1 MDKSTIQSLISTYDT
16 APSDDLARVIAM
28 GLVELDDLEQAREFF
43 KRIES
48 PLSDSQAADVLD
60 KLIDASAAEMLLPL
74 LNTDTPAQALLAARC
89 LLHSDKKEAAKLAYL
104 DIIEQ
109 HPELGSDTLNDEFGV
124 VPPERASE
132 KPRLRVVEK
141 SDVLDLSDFI
151 EPPQAKVDFSQVV
164 GLSKVKKQIER
175 KIILPFTKPSMY
187 QRFKKKVG
195 GGVLLYGPPG
205 CGKTLIARAT
215 AGQAQASFIN
225 VQISDVLDMYIG
237 ESERKLLAIFEKA
250 RSDVPS
256 VLFFDELE
264 ALAGKREYSRN
275 SSSANVVSQFLSE
288 LDGFSQN
295 NKGVLVLASTNTP
308 WAIDSAFLRPGRFD
322 RMFFVP
328 PPDKEARLGILTLEM
343 SDKPVSNVD
352 LAKIAAKTSGFSGAD
367 LSNLV
372 DTATDEAI
380 EASID
385 AGEDVPLNQKHFDS
399 ALSELSATTSEWL
412 TTARNYARYANEG
425 GRYNDVLDFIK
436 QHSK

>member
-1 MDKSTIQSLISTYDT
+1 MDKSTIESLISTYET
-16 APSDDLARVIAM
+16 APSNDLARVIAM
-28 GLVELDDLEQAREFF
+28 GLVEQNELDRARVFF
-43 KRIES
+43 NQIES
-48 PLSDSQAADVLD
+48 PLSDSQATEILD
-60 KLIDASAAEMLLPL
+60 KLIEVNASEIILPL
-74 LNTDTPAQALLAARC
+74 LNTDIPTQALLAARC
-89 LLHSDKKEAAKLAYL
+89 MLHTNKIEGAKISYL
-104 DIIEQ
+104 DIIEK
-109 HPELGSDTLNDEFGV
+109 HPELASDSLNDEFGV
-124 VPPERASE
+124 LPPKQDGE
-132 KPRLRVVEK
+132 KPKLRVVEK
-141 SDVLDLSDFI
+141 SDVLDLSEFI
-151 EPPQAKVDFSQVV
+151 EPPRAKVDFSQVV

-175 KIILPFTKPSMY
+175 KIILPFKKPSMY

-215 AGQAQASFIN
+215 AGQAQASFFN

-237 ESERKLLAIFEKA
+237 ESERKLLAIFEQA
-250 RSDVPS
+250 RNEIPS

-264 ALAGKREYSRN
+264 ALAGKREYGRN

-288 LDGFSQN
+288 LDGFAQN

-328 PPDKEARLGILTLEM
+328 PPDKEARLGILELEM
-343 SDKPVSNVD
+343 KDKPLSNID
-352 LAKIAAKTSGFSGAD
+352 WDKIVAKTSGFSGAD

-372 DTATDEAI
+372 DSATDEAI

-399 ALSELSATTSEWL
+399 ALSELNATTSEWL

-425 GRYNDVLDFIK
+425 GRYSIR
-436 QHSK
+436 